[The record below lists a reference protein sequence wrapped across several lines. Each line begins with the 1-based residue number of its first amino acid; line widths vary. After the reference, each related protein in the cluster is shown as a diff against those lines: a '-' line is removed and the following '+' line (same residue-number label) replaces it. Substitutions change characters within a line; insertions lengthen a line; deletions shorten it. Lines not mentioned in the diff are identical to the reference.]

1 MATKFKR
8 AVALCLAIITFCSTF
23 LVSTAANDTT
33 GSSVTQNAIAS
44 AKELLGTISYEE
56 YLDEYSE
63 YTPGADAIVVNG
75 LDYVADKTTA
85 VVGKN
90 SYEGIDALDTADSG
104 VVSWKVNIP
113 AEGMYAIKIDYW
125 PIADKSTSIQR
136 IFRIDD
142 KVPFKEAYYISL
154 PKVWSTIYDPADE
167 HDYDGHNRLNRTDI
181 DGNELRGN
189 MEQTPEWCQYSLK
202 DIDGFYKDNFEFYF
216 SKGEH
221 YISLEGV
228 AQPLA
233 IKQITLYP
241 YEAPMSYA
249 DFIAQ
254 YAGAPK
260 GSSVLKIE
268 AEYTTHTS
276 TNTVYPIEEASSSVA
291 SPSNV
296 KATVLN
302 TIGGDKWQTS
312 GQRLHY
318 TFTVDHSGMYQIIPR
333 YIQNITDKGELVQ

>member
-8 AVALCLAIITFCSTF
+8 AVALCLAILTFCSTF
-23 LVSTAANDTT
+23 FVSVAANDTAKEEPSKA
-33 GSSVTQNAIAS
+33 SSVISNSLAS

-75 LDYVADKTTA
+75 LDYIADKTTA

-104 VVSWKVNIP
+104 VVTWKVNIP
-113 AEGMYAIKIDYW
+113 ADGMYAIKIDYW

-167 HDYDGHNRLNRTDI
+167 HDYDGHTRQNRTDI

-249 DFIAQ
+249 DYIAQ

-291 SPSNV
+291 SPSN
-296 KATVLN
+296 
-302 TIGGDKWQTS
+302 GYRS
-312 GQRLHY
+312 
-318 TFTVDHSGMYQIIPR
+318 
-333 YIQNITDKGELVQ
+333 